1 MAGSG
6 LIAEGDGEV
15 AGAVG
20 NAAAIAAGE
29 RRTVARTNATEQTLG
44 FVFMNRDRVER

>member
-6 LIAEGDGEV
+6 LIAEGDGDV
-15 AGAVG
+15 VGVVG
-20 NAAAIAAGE
+20 NAPAIAASE

-44 FVFMNRDRVER
+44 FVFMNRDHVAR